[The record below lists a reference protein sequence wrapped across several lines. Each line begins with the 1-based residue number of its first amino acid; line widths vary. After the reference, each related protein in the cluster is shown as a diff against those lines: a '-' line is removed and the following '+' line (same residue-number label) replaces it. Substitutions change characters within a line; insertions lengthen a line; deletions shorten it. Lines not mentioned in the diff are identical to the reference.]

1 MGQPGLPRL
10 GNATPSV
17 RQSLRCRNVNVA
29 FCFATDCTGGLD
41 QRKERENSRWV
52 NFSPEGKFG
61 DLFAQRSVA
70 WGDPLALAG
79 GCPLMGLLEILSL
92 KDVK

>member
-41 QRKERENSRWV
+41 QRKRKFAVGKLQSRRKIWRLV
-52 NFSPEGKFG
+52 CSTLSGLG
-61 DLFAQRSVA
+61 
-70 WGDPLALAG
+70 GPLGPGWRLPPNGAT
-79 GCPLMGLLEILSL
+79 
-92 KDVK
+92 